1 MYPRATKPKVKTA
14 IGEGFGRFQIARR
27 YNAQQKRNVSKCT
40 YTGLD
45 SADSEAFVPLP
56 GAVAS
61 MEINIQNMNCT
72 CGL

>member
-1 MYPRATKPKVKTA
+1 MYPRATKTEVKTG

-40 YTGLD
+40 YTAD